1 MGLMHPLY
9 NGPSSDILTT
19 SHAHE
24 GGTLLVG
31 MVVGTGRFLPDTLL
45 LRIRRK
51 LWRRD
56 FFRDLTRDSGP
67 SMARESF
74 GCRVHLQR
82 EEEGAGRGRE
92 EAKNRRK
99 GLLHGTL
106 YIVVYITIITFEGPG
121 TVTLK
126 PNCTLKLKSTTP
138 CVRLRVGGLGSHRWA
153 GGRVSAHLA
162 STALRRW

>member
-92 EAKNRRK
+92 EAKNRRRVYFM
-99 GLLHGTL
+99 GHFTLWFTLQSLHL
-106 YIVVYITIITFEGPG
+106 RGPG
-121 TVTLK
+121 TV
-126 PNCTLKLKSTTP
+126 TLKLKSTTP

-153 GGRVSAHLA
+153 GGRVLAHLA